1 MTGRTQSEFG
11 VLPDSKC
18 ASGKIRYATEDRAI
32 EVRRILRRKGH
43 TDLTGVYICS
53 KCDGWHITSARMVAG
68 RTR

>member
-1 MTGRTQSEFG
+1 MTGGIPNGIS
-11 VLPDSKC
+11 VLPDSRC
-18 ASGKIRYATEDRAI
+18 ASGKIRYASEDRAI

-53 KCDGWHITSARMVAG
+53 RCDGWHITSARIVAG